1 MTGRKSG
8 RGTACSDDGLGKL
21 AAVNPLAQRPF
32 QRAPAFDGLA
42 IDTDLDFTSTAES
55 AQGFDVVALRHRGP
69 AAGNRVVLVVDGD
82 GACGEHT
89 AALLREAG
97 HHAVFEGSP
106 RDAARH
112 MERLGAPAMLLL
124 EADLPQM
131 SGFEFVERLRRNRHL
146 KDTLAIFFTA
156 RASRADV
163 VRGLEAGADGYITKS
178 SGASALLAAVGKM
191 LES

>member
-1 MTGRKSG
+1 MT
-8 RGTACSDDGLGKL
+8 
-21 AAVNPLAQRPF
+21 PLAQRPIR
-32 QRAPAFDGLA
+32 QPPTLDELA
-42 IDTDLDFTSTAES
+42 IDVDLDFTSTGEI

-69 AAGNRVVLVVDGD
+69 VAGNRVVLVVDGD
-82 GACGEHT
+82 GACGERT

-97 HHAVFEGSP
+97 HHAVLEGSP

-131 SGFEFVERLRRNRHL
+131 SGFEFVERLRLNRRL
-146 KDTLAIFFTA
+146 KDTPAIFFTA

-163 VRGLEAGADGYITKS
+163 VRGLLAGADGYITKS
-178 SGASALLAAVGKM
+178 SGAAALLAAVGKM
-191 LES
+191 LGG